1 MVKLA
6 IKSENLLPSH
16 NQKERPCRK
25 DFEGWAADKALAA
38 DGTKAID
45 CDGDYRASRHRQ
57 DLPSQRRG
65 SPGGW
70 RRLAAI
76 QAGEF
81 AAIIGCLDQP
91 MEGLYRLDGADV
103 SRLST
108 EERAEIRNE
117 KIGFVFQGFNL
128 PARTSARDN
137 VELPMLYA
145 QPTLRRKE

>member
-1 MVKLA
+1 MRICCHLIIRKSGLA
-6 IKSENLLPSH
+6 GRI
-16 NQKERPCRK
+16 
-25 DFEGWAADKALAA
+25 FEGREADKALAA
-38 DGTKAID
+38 DGAKAIG

-91 MEGLYRLDGADV
+91 TEGLYRLDGADV

-128 PARTSARDN
+128 SARTSARDN